1 MLCKKG
7 VNHFGAAYK
16 QVLSSPFDIL
26 PLPPA
31 TAGFG
36 YVEHRVQQ
44 GPARNGRPPSV
55 GFGLGHQGRYNR
67 PLGVR

>member
-26 PLPPA
+26 PLPK
-31 TAGFG
+31 TRDIGG
-36 YVEHRVQQ
+36 SQEKIIRE
-44 GPARNGRPPSV
+44 
-55 GFGLGHQGRYNR
+55 
-67 PLGVR
+67 GVTESGVWN